1 MPEVNPLPAELIETM
16 DPAPEDPEPIILAR
30 ATWLDLIR
38 VGHASDKEFFYIW
51 NAYGVERLA
60 ACWIGHPDA
69 WKHFQQIIK
78 FKDDKI

>member
-1 MPEVNPLPAELIETM
+1 MHEINPLPAELIEAL
-16 DPAPEDPEPIILAR
+16 DPAPEDPEPIVMTREAWLALTR
-30 ATWLDLIR
+30 I
-38 VGHASDKEFFYIW
+38 GHASDRDYFYLW

-78 FKDDKI
+78 FKEDKK